1 MAIQIG
7 KYKRPGIFIEEF
19 DKSIIETPQSVD
31 PLVNLVI
38 GVSKKGPVNTPVKVS
53 TLSEFQA
60 IYGEIDR
67 NLERR
72 GSFFHRTVEKMLESS
87 PVYAMNLL
95 LTNDNLDRAE
105 YQSISTSSDIISD
118 IKRLGPYRRYHDTTG
133 FWKKDTESFLNLTR
147 STSGSRVLNITNL
160 SDKPVSVFIYKS
172 RRTEYNITAES
183 WYGSI
188 DKIPSFM
195 NPKDFI
201 SDYMVD
207 VAIVSGNWSDYR
219 TLAQDK
225 IWSNYFFYDSKLGS
239 GLRKNLVLNFI
250 QNRNVKTLGYYE
262 GLSLIPYFRDGNNKN
277 LFIETNL
284 NRLY

>member
-105 YQSISTSSDIISD
+105 YQSISASYDIISD
-118 IKRLGPYRRYHDTTG
+118 VKRLGPYRRYHDTTG

-147 STSGSRVLNITNL
+147 PTSGARILNITNL

-172 RRTEYNITAES
+172 RTTGYDITAES

-188 DKIPSFM
+188 DRVPTFM

-225 IWSNYFFYDSKLGS
+225 VFMKVFL
-239 GLRKNLVLNFI
+239 
-250 QNRNVKTLGYYE
+250 
-262 GLSLIPYFRDGNNKN
+262 
-277 LFIETNL
+277 
-284 NRLY
+284 

>member
-105 YQSISTSSDIISD
+105 YQSISTSSDITSD
-118 IKRLGPYRRYHDTTG
+118 I
-133 FWKKDTESFLNLTR
+133 
-147 STSGSRVLNITNL
+147 
-160 SDKPVSVFIYKS
+160 
-172 RRTEYNITAES
+172 
-183 WYGSI
+183 
-188 DKIPSFM
+188 
-195 NPKDFI
+195 
-201 SDYMVD
+201 
-207 VAIVSGNWSDYR
+207 
-219 TLAQDK
+219 
-225 IWSNYFFYDSKLGS
+225 
-239 GLRKNLVLNFI
+239 
-250 QNRNVKTLGYYE
+250 
-262 GLSLIPYFRDGNNKN
+262 
-277 LFIETNL
+277 
-284 NRLY
+284 